1 MCQRL
6 ALVGEQE
13 NNIAGLS
20 LGFAQFEPQTN
31 TIDLVCDL
39 AALQR
44 VPRPP
49 ETESP
54 FWRSTLESCERE
66 IETFSRT
73 AISSARRASVQFVRS
88 ATGCDKSGP
97 ATLNAAC
104 AFSGIGPGATHA
116 LSAAIPPRMKSLRQ
130 SRTVSSRTPKACAI
144 RLLV

>member
-20 LGFAQFEPQTN
+20 LGFAQLEPQTN
-31 TIDLVCDL
+31 TVDLVCDL

-54 FWRSTLESCERE
+54 FWRSTLESC
-66 IETFSRT
+66 
-73 AISSARRASVQFVRS
+73 
-88 ATGCDKSGP
+88 
-97 ATLNAAC
+97 
-104 AFSGIGPGATHA
+104 
-116 LSAAIPPRMKSLRQ
+116 
-130 SRTVSSRTPKACAI
+130 
-144 RLLV
+144 